1 MAVDRAIAER
11 NKVARERWKHFVE
24 SDFDPGYT
32 PETTPKA
39 GALLV
44 LVLLLA
50 FGLIDRAVAQQ
61 QSPPGQ
67 GAVQVVP
74 QSPPQTP
81 GYKQPKPYQVTPQTS
96 QPTPEYPQY
105 QVAPDAKQPK
115 QQK

>member
-61 QSPPGQ
+61 QSPPRAGR
-67 GAVQVVP
+67 GA
-74 QSPPQTP
+74 SRAA
-81 GYKQPKPYQVTPQTS
+81 VTAADTWL
-96 QPTPEYPQY
+96 
-105 QVAPDAKQPK
+105 
-115 QQK
+115 